1 MLDDGRA
8 KVGVVADPITAYP
21 RIYQGKR
28 EEKNDAEPEFRLSEK
43 RACDGA
49 VRFFRA
55 VDQRSP
61 SAFLKLLDHAGWV
74 AVQLELQRAGESM
87 VCREL

>member
-1 MLDDGRA
+1 VLDDGRA
-8 KVGVVADPITAYP
+8 KVGVVADPVTAYP
-21 RIYQGKR
+21 GIYQGKR
-28 EEKNDAEPEFRLSEK
+28 EEKNAAEPELRLSAK

-61 SAFLKLLDHAGWV
+61 SAFPKLWSDARWV
-74 AVQLELQRAGESM
+74 AVKLELQRAGESLER
-87 VCREL
+87 REL